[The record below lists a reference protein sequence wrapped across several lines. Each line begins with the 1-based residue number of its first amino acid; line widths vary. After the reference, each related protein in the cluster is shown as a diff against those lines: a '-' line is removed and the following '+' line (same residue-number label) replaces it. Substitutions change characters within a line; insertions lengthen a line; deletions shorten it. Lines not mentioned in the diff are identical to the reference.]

1 MSTRRRMAASIG
13 LVCIA
18 IAAAL
23 AVMPARWLLRV
34 LPDRGLVALV
44 DADGSIWQGR
54 AQLAF
59 GPPGNRRSLPAR
71 AAWSWRWAGGPAVS
85 IVHPWLESP
94 LLLRLSGRDVVLPA
108 NMLRL
113 PADTLSALGAPFN
126 TLQPTG
132 ELMLRWP
139 AQRLSGGVP
148 QGELLTLQWDDAAAA
163 LSRIR
168 PLGSYRA
175 RLTGD
180 GRGMD
185 LGIDTLSGVFQVQGT
200 GRWERGAL
208 QFSGA
213 AQAAAT
219 ATSSQREALQGLLSA
234 LGRRD
239 GDRALLDIRSLR

>member
-1 MSTRRRMAASIG
+1 MSTRRRIAG
-13 LVCIA
+13 LVGLACVS

-23 AVMPARWLLRV
+23 VVMPARWLLRI
-34 LPDRGLVALV
+34 LPDQGLVALV
-44 DADGSIWQGR
+44 DADGSIWQGH

-59 GPPGNRRSLPAR
+59 GPPGNRRSLPTR
-71 AAWSWRWAGGPAVS
+71 AAWSWRWVNGPAVS
-85 IVHPWLESP
+85 IVHPWLEAP
-94 LLLRLSGRDVVLPA
+94 LLMHLSGSDLVLPA

-139 AQRLSGGVP
+139 AQRLGGAAP
-148 QGELLTLQWDDAAAA
+148 QGELLTVQWDDAAAA
-163 LSRIR
+163 LSRLR

-213 AQAAAT
+213 AQPAAT

-234 LGRRD
+234 IGRRE